1 MAVTQLGYIGLGVS
15 DLDAWCDYATGVLGM
30 EISGREEG
38 LAYLR
43 MDEMHHRVMLHED
56 DLDDL
61 AYAGWQ
67 TPNRDAFE
75 QTLAEMDAAGIAY
88 ERATPEELTQR
99 MVMAMAR
106 FELSGV
112 PMEVFY
118 GPKAVFELPFRPS
131 ARIGG
136 FRTGDMGMGHIA
148 FAGDDPKELARLM
161 IEGLGFEV
169 GDSFSGF
176 ECLLRCNRR
185 ENTVFIPAS
194 PYSDGKRLNHFMLEL
209 KAIDDVGSGLDRCED
224 NGVEITS
231 RLGRHT
237 NDLSISFYMRTPSGF
252 RVEYGWDSKTTDQG
266 EWPVRDYER
275 SSVWGHRPPA
285 KVTAKVT
292 A

>member
-15 DLDAWCDYATGVLGM
+15 DLDAWCRYATEVLGL
-30 EISGREEG
+30 EVSGREEG

-43 MDEMHHRVMLHED
+43 MDELHHRLILHED
-56 DLDDL
+56 SLDDL

-67 TPNRDAFE
+67 TPNRDAFNE
-75 QTLAEMDAAGIAY
+75 TLALMSAAGIDY
-88 ERATPEELTQR
+88 TLATQDELAQR
-99 MVMAMAR
+99 MVMAMVR

-118 GPKAVFELPFRPS
+118 GPKTLFDQPFRS
-131 ARIGG
+131 ATRMSG

-148 FAGDDPKELARLM
+148 FAGDDPQELARLM

-185 ENTVFIPAS
+185 ENTVFIPS
-194 PYSDGKRLNHFMLEL
+194 TPFTGSGKRLNHFMLETRSV
-209 KAIDDVGSGLDRCED
+209 DDVGSALDCCED
-224 NGVEITS
+224 GGIEITT

-237 NDLSISFYMRTPSGF
+237 NDLSLSFYMRTPSGF
-252 RVEYGWDSKTTDQG
+252 RVEYGWDSKTTDTG
-266 EWPVRDYER
+266 DWPVRDYER
-275 SSVWGHRPPA
+275 SSVWGHRPP
-285 KVTAKVT
+285 VRTA
-292 A
+292 

>member
-15 DLDAWCDYATGVLGM
+15 DLDGWCKYATEVLGL
-30 EISGREEG
+30 EVSGREEG

-43 MDEMHHRVMLHED
+43 MDELHHRLILHED
-56 DLDDL
+56 SLDDL

-67 TPNRDAFE
+67 TPNREAFAE
-75 QTLAEMDAAGIAY
+75 TLRQMDAAGIDY
-88 ERATPEELTQR
+88 RRATEDELAQR
-99 MVMAMAR
+99 MVMAMVR

-118 GPKAVFELPFRPS
+118 GPKTLFDQPFQPG
-131 ARIGG
+131 ARMSG

-148 FAGDDPKELARLM
+148 FAGDEPQELARLM

-185 ENTVFIPAS
+185 ENTVFIPS
-194 PYSDGKRLNHFMLEL
+194 GPFTGSGKRLNHFMLET
-209 KAIDDVGSGLDRCED
+209 KSIDDVGSSLDRCED
-224 NGVEITS
+224 HGVEITS

-237 NDLSISFYMRTPSGF
+237 NDLSLSFYMRTPSGF
-252 RVEYGWDSKTTDQG
+252 RVEYGWDSKTTDEG
-266 EWPVRDYER
+266 DWPVREYER
-275 SSVWGHRPPA
+275 SSVWGHKPP
-285 KVTAKVT
+285 VQV
-292 A
+292 

>member
-15 DLDAWCDYATGVLGM
+15 DLDGWCKYATEVLGL
-30 EISGREEG
+30 EVSGREEG

-43 MDEMHHRVMLHED
+43 MDELHHRLILHED
-56 DLDDL
+56 SLDDL

-67 TPNRDAFE
+67 TPNREAFAE
-75 QTLAEMDAAGIAY
+75 TLRQMDAAGIDY
-88 ERATPEELTQR
+88 RRATEDELAQR
-99 MVMAMAR
+99 MVMAMVR

-118 GPKAVFELPFRPS
+118 GPKTLFDQPFQPG
-131 ARIGG
+131 ARMSG

-148 FAGDDPKELARLM
+148 FAGDEPQELARLM

-185 ENTVFIPAS
+185 ENTVFIPS
-194 PYSDGKRLNHFMLEL
+194 GPFTGSGKRLNHFMLET
-209 KAIDDVGSGLDRCED
+209 KSIDDVGSCLDRCED
-224 NGVEITS
+224 HGVEITS

-237 NDLSISFYMRTPSGF
+237 NDLSLSFYMRTPSGF
-252 RVEYGWDSKTTDQG
+252 RVEYGWDSKTTDEG
-266 EWPVRDYER
+266 DWPVREYER
-275 SSVWGHRPPA
+275 SSVWGHKPP
-285 KVTAKVT
+285 VQV
-292 A
+292 

>member
-43 MDEMHHRVMLHED
+43 MDEMHHRVILHED

-75 QTLAEMDAAGIAY
+75 KTLGEMEAAGIAY

-131 ARIGG
+131 ARISG

-148 FAGDDPKELARLM
+148 FAGDDPQELARLM

-194 PYSDGKRLNHFMLEL
+194 PYSGGKRLNHFMLEL

-252 RVEYGWDSKTTDQG
+252 RVEYGWDSKTTDHG

-275 SSVWGHRPPA
+275 SSVWGHRPPS
-285 KVTAKVT
+285 KVLS
-292 A
+292 

>member
-15 DLDAWCDYATGVLGM
+15 DLDAWCDYATGVLGL
-30 EISGREEG
+30 EVSGREEG

-43 MDEMHHRVMLHED
+43 MDELHHRIILHED
-56 DLDDL
+56 GLDDL

-67 TPNRDAFE
+67 TPNHEAFE
-75 QTLAEMDAAGIAY
+75 ATLAQMSEAGIAY
-88 ERATPEELTQR
+88 SRGSKEEKAQR
-99 MVMAMAR
+99 MVQDLAR

-112 PMEVFY
+112 PMEVCY
-118 GPKAVFELPFRPS
+118 GPQALFELPFQPS
-131 ARIGG
+131 ARMSG

-148 FAGDDPKELARLM
+148 FAGDDPQELARLM

-185 ENTVFIPAS
+185 ENTVFIPAGA
-194 PYSDGKRLNHFMLEL
+194 YTNGKRLNHFMLETL
-209 KAIDDVGSGLDRCED
+209 SIDDVGSALDRCED
-224 NGVEITS
+224 SGAEITS

-252 RVEYGWDSKTTDQG
+252 RVEYGWDSKTTDVG
-266 EWPVRDYER
+266 DWPVRDYER

-285 KVTAKVT
+285 RVTS
-292 A
+292 

>member
-43 MDEMHHRVMLHED
+43 MDEMHHRVILHED

-75 QTLAEMDAAGIAY
+75 QTLAEMEAAGIAY

-131 ARIGG
+131 ARISG

-194 PYSDGKRLNHFMLEL
+194 PYSCGKRLNHFMLEL